1 MNIKKLYEV
10 GIDYKSGVQRCMGN
24 CVLYENMLALFVEEN
39 DFYELVDIYNKRDY
53 KKLFEYVHMMK
64 GIAGNLSM
72 KGLYDECFML
82 VETLRA
88 KNYKLVDEMIGS
100 VLEEYELV
108 LKTLTEAIKE
118 TDNRKT
124 KKELVNAN

>member
-1 MNIKKLYEV
+1 MNIRKLYEV

-24 CVLYENMLALFVEEN
+24 YVLYENMLALFVEEN
-39 DFYELVDIYNKRDY
+39 DFYELVDIYNRRDY

-88 KNYKLVDEMIGS
+88 KNYKLVDELIGA
-100 VLEEYELV
+100 VLEEYDLV
-108 LKTLTEAIKE
+108 LKTITEAINE
-118 TDNRKT
+118 ANNIKT
-124 KKELVNAN
+124 KKELVNTN

>member
-1 MNIKKLYEV
+1 MNIRKLYEV

-24 CVLYENMLALFVEEN
+24 YVLYENMLALFVEEN
-39 DFYELVDIYNKRDY
+39 DFYELVDIYNRRDY
-53 KKLFEYVHMMK
+53 KQLFEYVHMMK

-88 KNYKLVDEMIGS
+88 KNYKLVDELIGS
-100 VLEEYELV
+100 VLEEYDLV
-108 LKTLTEAIKE
+108 LKTITEAINE
-118 TDNRKT
+118 ANNRKT
-124 KKELVNAN
+124 KKELVNTN